1 MPSNK
6 PIIKANTEQ
15 WLIDKMKIVAE
26 ENSRSLAK
34 EVEFACKQHI
44 KKYELEH
51 GEIKIDD

>member
-15 WLIDKMKIVAE
+15 WIIDKMKIVAE

-44 KKYELEH
+44 KKFELEH